1 MFSYQD
7 QVVLTILSG
16 HGGQGSLSFH
26 RTKGEPR
33 GGPDGGD
40 GGDGGDVFFSPNSRF
55 KDLSHFKTKKR
66 FTAQDGK
73 SGDNQNKS
81 GARGKDIEIGVPL
94 GTVVRDQENNLLYDL
109 TEAKP
114 VCFLKG
120 GKGGKG
126 NAFFKTSLNQA
137 PRHFQKGIPETE
149 KKVTLEFKPLVDV
162 ALIGKPN
169 AGKSTFLN
177 SITRAT
183 SPVANYPYTTLV
195 PYLGK
200 VEQDSFLVVDI
211 PGLAKGASEKISKGL
226 SFLRL
231 IQRAK
236 ILLHFI
242 DIASVDSQK
251 DKQEI
256 EIEISQFDKKFSE
269 KHFVNL
275 SEKKRFLIL
284 SKTDQITN
292 KELQELKQ
300 KLNPKKQIKEF
311 SISCTENK
319 GIKELL
325 IAIKKEISS

>member
-7 QVVLTILSG
+7 QVALTILSG
-16 HGGQGSLSFH
+16 HGGKGSLSFH

-33 GGPDGGD
+33 GGPDGGN
-40 GGDGGDVFFSPNSRF
+40 GGDGGDVYFSPNSRF

-66 FTAQDGK
+66 FKAYDGK
-73 SGDNQNKS
+73 SGENQNKS

-94 GTVVRDQENNLLYDL
+94 GTVVREQDNSLLYDL
-109 TEAKP
+109 TDAKS
-114 VCFLKG
+114 VCFLTG

-149 KKVTLEFKPLVDV
+149 KKVILEFKPLADV

-183 SPVANYPYTTLV
+183 SPVASYPYTTLV

-211 PGLAKGASEKISKGL
+211 PGLARGASEKITRGL

-236 ILLHFI
+236 VLLHFI
-242 DIASVDSQK
+242 DVASIDPEQ
-251 DKQEI
+251 DKQEV
-256 EIEISQFDKKFSE
+256 EAELENFDKKFSE
-269 KHFVNL
+269 KHFVDL
-275 SEKKRFLIL
+275 SKKKRFLIL
-284 SKTDQITN
+284 SKSDQITS
-292 KELQELKQ
+292 KDMQELKQ

-319 GIKELL
+319 GIEELL
-325 IAIKKEISS
+325 SAIKKEIFS